1 MSGSKGCTNLYQIL
15 SQGEEAP
22 NELVNE
28 LLEEAIAKRAGQS
41 DVNCRFIQSNSLC
54 SNLEKDLLRV

>member
-41 DVNCRFIQSNSLC
+41 DVNCRIIFILLSNSYC
-54 SNLEKDLLRV
+54 STNICL